1 MVMRHAIAA
10 VLLLALSGCS
20 TAIAGT
26 ATAPPVPQLSATPEQ
41 NFRDN
46 LALHG
51 LTTGSDETDQRLGGK
66 VCFHWEQG
74 DTFDQVYGMFVD
86 MTGLSRDDTALFMV
100 VATTQ
105 LCPYEMGKI
114 PGQ

>member
-1 MVMRHAIAA
+1 MRHALPALA
-10 VLLLALSGCS
+10 LLALAGC
-20 TAIAGT
+20 TTTVAGT
-26 ATAPPVPQLSATPEQ
+26 ASAPPVPQLSATPEQ

-46 LALHG
+46 LKLHA
-51 LTTGSDETDQRLGGK
+51 LTTGSDESDQRLGSK

-105 LCPYEMGKI
+105 LCPEQMGKI